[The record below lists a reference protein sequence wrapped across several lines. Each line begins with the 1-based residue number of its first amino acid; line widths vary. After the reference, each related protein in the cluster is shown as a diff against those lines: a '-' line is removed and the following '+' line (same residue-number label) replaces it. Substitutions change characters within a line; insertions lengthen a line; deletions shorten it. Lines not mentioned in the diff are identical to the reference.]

1 MLMPEGISQRTSKF
15 HPGEC
20 PKYGILRITG
30 KAWEIGVVTEYRHE
44 YKYMIDAMQ
53 KAVLCLRAQGVLER
67 DSHAD
72 ADGEYL
78 IRSLYFDSPEDACF
92 YENEN
97 GDDPREKYR
106 IRFYNCDT
114 SRISLECK
122 AKTRSMTKKT
132 ACPITADQCRRFM
145 AGDIP
150 EPERGISP
158 KQAAMF
164 TQMRQ
169 KCLRPVVIVQY
180 TRMPFVCDAGNVR
193 VTFDDCISSSN
204 DIAGF
209 LHPEVPLRGVL
220 ATGESILEVK
230 WDEFLPSYI
239 RDQLALDSLQW
250 TSFSKYYLCRKY
262 NCYGGIRV

>member
-1 MLMPEGISQRTSKF
+1 M
-15 HPGEC
+15 
-20 PKYGILRITG
+20 
-30 KAWEIGVVTEYRHE
+30 TEYRHE
-44 YKYMIDAMQ
+44 YKYRIDARQ
-53 KAVLCLRAQGVLER
+53 KAVLQLRAQGVLER
-67 DSHAD
+67 DSHVG

-78 IRSLYFDSPEDACF
+78 IRSLYFDSPDDVCF

-97 GDDPREKYR
+97 GEDPREKYR

-122 AKTRSMTKKT
+122 AKRRGMTRKT
-132 ACPITADQCRRFM
+132 ACPLTLVQCRRFM
-145 AGDIP
+145 AGEIP
-150 EPERGISP
+150 EPERDVST

-164 TQMRQ
+164 TQMRL

-193 VTFDDCISSSN
+193 VTFDDAIVSSN

-209 LHPEVPLRGVL
+209 LQPEIPLRSVL
-220 ATGESILEVK
+220 GAGESILEVK
-230 WDEFLPSYI
+230 WDELLPSYI
-239 RDQLALDSLQW
+239 REQIGLDSLQW

-262 NCYGGIRV
+262 NCCGGMRV